1 MLRFNKDIL
10 YYNIFAKNI
19 NRIEERAPRRF
30 SIRLTFKTVKHKDQ
44 STKIY
49 FKPVAEK
56 VEIKK
61 PVLLIWSILS
71 TIACFTFVNRT
82 LHLFSN

>member
-1 MLRFNKDIL
+1 ML

-49 FKPVAEK
+49 FKPVAAK
-56 VEIKK
+56 VENKK
-61 PVLLIWSILS
+61 TSFTDLVDFEHNVRVSRLLIVRY
-71 TIACFTFVNRT
+71 TCFRT
-82 LHLFSN
+82 NF